1 VPPGR
6 PGHTR
11 PVPTPPRRI
20 AVLDDYQQV
29 ASTYADW
36 DALGADEVTFFAGH
50 LGDADGVVAALAPYD
65 VVVAM
70 RERTAF
76 PAEVLARLENLRL
89 LVTTGPANVAID
101 VEAARARGVTVSGTG
116 GVSPSTPTVE
126 MTWALIHA
134 LARHVPAEDRAVRE
148 GRWQHTV
155 GRDLSGRRLGVIGL
169 GGLGRPVA
177 TVGLAFGMD
186 VVAWSQHLD
195 PDDARAAGVTA
206 VGRDELLET
215 SDVVTI
221 HLKLSERTTGLLGR
235 DELARMKPDA
245 LLVNTSRGPIVDED
259 ALVEALHAGTIGGA
273 GLDVFGT
280 EPLPADSPLRTAPRT
295 VLTPHL
301 GYVTE
306 GTYDVFY
313 REAVEDI
320 RAWADGEPIRE
331 L

>member
-1 VPPGR
+1 
-6 PGHTR
+6 
-11 PVPTPPRRI
+11 
-20 AVLDDYQQV
+20 VLDDYQQV

-36 DALGADEVTFFAGH
+36 DALGADEVTFFAEH
-50 LGDADGVVAALAPYD
+50 LGDADGVVAALEPYD

-76 PAEVLARLENLRL
+76 PADVLGRLGNLRL

-148 GRWQHTV
+148 GRWQHTI

-195 PDDARAAGVTA
+195 PEDARAAGVTA
-206 VGRDELLET
+206 VGKDELLET

-221 HLKLSERTTGLLGR
+221 HLKLSERTTRLLGR

>member
-1 VPPGR
+1 MA
-6 PGHTR
+6 
-11 PVPTPPRRI
+11 PRKI

-36 DALGADEVTFFAGH
+36 DAIGAEDVTFFGQH
-50 LGDADGVVAALAPYD
+50 LGDADGVVAALEPYD

-76 PAEVLARLENLRL
+76 PADVLERLPHLGL

-101 VEAARARGVTVSGTG
+101 VAAARERGVTVSGTG
-116 GVSPSTPTVE
+116 GVSSNAPTVE

-134 LARHVPAEDRAVRE
+134 LTRHVPAEDRAVRA

-155 GRDLSGRRLGVIGL
+155 GRDLAGRRLGVVGL
-169 GGLGRPVA
+169 GGIGAPVA
-177 TVGLAFGMD
+177 AVGLALGMD
-186 VVAWSQHLD
+186 VVAWSEHLD
-195 PDDARAAGVTA
+195 PDDARGHGVTP
-206 VGRDELLET
+206 VSKDELLTT
-215 SDVVTI
+215 SDVVTV
-221 HLKLSERTTGLLGR
+221 HLKLSARTTGLIGR
-235 DELARMKPDA
+235 DDLARMKPTA

-280 EPLPADSPLRTAPRT
+280 EPLPVDAPLRTAPNT

-306 GTYDVFY
+306 GTYEVFY
-313 REAVEDI
+313 RDAVEDI
-320 RAWADGEPIRE
+320 RAWADGAPIRE
-331 L
+331 LGPEDGGAPRS

>member
-1 VPPGR
+1 VPRGR
-6 PGHTR
+6 GGHTR
-11 PVPTPPRRI
+11 AVPQPRRI

-36 DALGADEVTFFAGH
+36 DALGADDVTFFAEH
-50 LGDADGVVAALAPYD
+50 LGDADGVVAALEPYD

-76 PAEVLARLENLRL
+76 PADVLARLEHLQL
-89 LVTTGPANVAID
+89 LVTTGPGNAAID
-101 VEAARARGVTVSGTG
+101 VEAARARGVTLSGTG

-155 GRDLSGRRLGVIGL
+155 GRDLAGRRLGVIGL

-195 PDDARAAGVTA
+195 PEDARAAGVTA
-206 VGRDELLET
+206 VGKDELLET

-221 HLKLSERTTGLLGR
+221 HLKLSDRTTGLLGR
-235 DELARMKPDA
+235 DELARMKADA

-280 EPLPADSPLRTAPRT
+280 EPLPLDSALRTAPRT

-301 GYVTE
+301 GYVTA
-306 GTYDVFY
+306 GTYDVFF

-320 RAWADGEPIRE
+320 RAWADGAPIRE